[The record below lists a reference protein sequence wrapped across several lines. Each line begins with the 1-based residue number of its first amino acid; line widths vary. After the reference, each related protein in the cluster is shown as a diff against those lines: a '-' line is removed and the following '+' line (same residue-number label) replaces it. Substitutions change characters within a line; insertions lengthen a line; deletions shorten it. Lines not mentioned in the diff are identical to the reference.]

1 MELTNV
7 EKETYEVLGNRLG
20 ISMEE
25 FGSMPSNERN
35 EWVESC
41 RVAKLLNENKGSELY
56 EGYYMTSMF
65 DEDGNFSLE
74 NATDIIRSKKKVM
87 DVVKKYVDFTGT
99 LPQFILLGEEGTHEL
114 VNEALKEMNSETARD
129 LEEGKVI
136 SDDVKVRRDLD
147 RDIIERARRHVT
159 VFSSNNINEL
169 EENNFSK

>member
-1 MELTNV
+1 
-7 EKETYEVLGNRLG
+7 
-20 ISMEE
+20 
-25 FGSMPSNERN
+25 
-35 EWVESC
+35 
-41 RVAKLLNENKGSELY
+41 LLNENKGSELY

-65 DEDGNFSLE
+65 DEEGNFSLE

-114 VNEALKEMNSETARD
+114 VNAALKEMNSETARD